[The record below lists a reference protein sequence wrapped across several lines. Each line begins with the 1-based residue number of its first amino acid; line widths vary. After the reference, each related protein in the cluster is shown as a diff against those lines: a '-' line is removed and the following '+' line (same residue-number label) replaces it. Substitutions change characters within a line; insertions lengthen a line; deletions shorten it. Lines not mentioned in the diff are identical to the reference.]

1 MYQNRLQ
8 HAWQILYFFILISD
22 KSDPD
27 RFKGEGISFNAK
39 LIGVEEVPEARGDK
53 MCQEKIQKLKAEI
66 KTLGVHKQ
74 KIIINVS
81 EEGIKLIDVRHG
93 VSRGIWQM

>member
-1 MYQNRLQ
+1 
-8 HAWQILYFFILISD
+8 
-22 KSDPD
+22 
-27 RFKGEGISFNAK
+27 
-39 LIGVEEVPEARGDK
+39 

-66 KTLGVHKQ
+66 KALGVHKQ

-93 VSRGIWQM
+93 VRIVGGKK

>member
-1 MYQNRLQ
+1 MTTWI
-8 HAWQILYFFILISD
+8 ALIFGIFTD
-22 KSDPD
+22 KNDPD

-53 MCQEKIQKLKAEI
+53 MCQEKIYKLKGEI
-66 KTLGVHKQ
+66 KTTGVHKQ

-81 EEGIKLIDVRHG
+81 EEGIKIVDVRHG
-93 VSRGIWQM
+93 VSFSKTENYQSI